1 MGYLLATILAVIT
14 LGFSIRFLWSANHEF
29 LIYVVVILVVAGLI
43 AATFSRVRYSFVCLV
58 GLAIWAVLHLAGGG
72 IRVNDDVL
80 YGLILIPISDLV
92 AGRSD
97 GCSLMHSILRYD
109 QVVHAFGFGVATLV
123 MYQLLANLLPPRD
136 MKRFSVGLVTVMA
149 GCGLGALNENIEFLL
164 TVLLPQT
171 GVGGYENT
179 SLDLCSNLFGAVCA
193 YLLVRTGVL
202 SIGRRSCRV

>member
-1 MGYLLATILAVIT
+1 MMLERKHYLLATILAVIT

-43 AATFSRVRYSFVCLV
+43 AATFSRVRYAFVCLV
-58 GLAIWAVLHLAGGG
+58 GLAIWAVMHLAGGG

-80 YGLILIPISDLV
+80 YGLILIPISEKY
-92 AGRSD
+92 
-97 GCSLMHSILRYD
+97 SILRYD

-123 MYQLLANLLPPRD
+123 MHQLLANLLPSKD
-136 MKRFSVGLVTVMA
+136 MKRFSVGLVIVMA

-193 YLLVRTGVL
+193 YFLVRTGIL
-202 SIGRRSCRV
+202 STGRKDV

>member
-1 MGYLLATILAVIT
+1 MLERKHFILATILAVIT

-29 LIYVVVILVVAGLI
+29 LIYVAVILVVAGLI
-43 AATFSRVRYSFVCLV
+43 AATFARVRYSFVCLV

-80 YGLILIPISDLV
+80 YGLILIPISEKY
-92 AGRSD
+92 
-97 GCSLMHSILRYD
+97 SILRYD

-123 MYQLLANLLPPRD
+123 LYQLLANLLPSKD
-136 MKRFSVGLVTVMA
+136 MKRFSIGLVTVMA

-179 SLDLCSNLFGAVCA
+179 SLDLCSNLFGALCA
-193 YLLVRTGVL
+193 YFLVRTGIL
-202 SIGRRSCRV
+202 SPGRK

>member
-1 MGYLLATILAVIT
+1 MMFERKHYILAAIVSLIT
-14 LGFSIRFLWSANHEF
+14 LGFAVRFLLNANHEF
-29 LIYVVVILVVAGLI
+29 LIYVVVIIAVAALI
-43 AATFSRVRYSFVCLV
+43 VATFSQVRYSFVCLI

-72 IRVNDDVL
+72 IRVDGDVL
-80 YGLILIPISDLV
+80 YGLILIPISEKY
-92 AGRSD
+92 
-97 GCSLMHSILRYD
+97 SILRYD

-123 MYQLLANLLPPRD
+123 MYQLLANLLPQKD
-136 MKRFSVGLVTVMA
+136 MKRFSVGLVVVMA

-179 SLDLCSNLFGAVCA
+179 SLDLCSNLFGSLCG

-202 SIGRRSCRV
+202 SITKQ

>member
-1 MGYLLATILAVIT
+1 MMLERKHYLLATILAVIT

-43 AATFSRVRYSFVCLV
+43 AATFSRVRYAFVCLV

-80 YGLILIPISDLV
+80 YGLILIPISEKY
-92 AGRSD
+92 
-97 GCSLMHSILRYD
+97 SILRYD

-123 MYQLLANLLPPRD
+123 MHQLLANLLPSKD

-193 YLLVRTGVL
+193 YFLVRTGIL
-202 SIGRRSCRV
+202 SIGRKDV